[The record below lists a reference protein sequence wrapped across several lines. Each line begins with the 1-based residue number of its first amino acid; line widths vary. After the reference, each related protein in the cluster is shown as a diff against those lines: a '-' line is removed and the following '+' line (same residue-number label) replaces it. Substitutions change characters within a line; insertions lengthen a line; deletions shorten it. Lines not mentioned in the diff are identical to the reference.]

1 MVRHDFDTVLDRRH
15 THSLK
20 WDHCRDTF
28 GLDDVIP
35 MWVADMDFA
44 APPAVVRAVERRAA
58 HGAYGYVS
66 VPESF
71 WESAIAWLAR
81 RHQWTVNRRWLHRA
95 PGVVPALS
103 LCVNA
108 FTDPGDGIVV
118 QTPVYYPFFH
128 AIEKNG
134 RRLVRNPLLAEGGTF
149 RMDLADLERKLDD
162 RTRMLILC
170 SPHNPVG
177 RVWTRPELEALGE
190 ICLRRDVVVLS
201 DEIHMD
207 LTLPGHT
214 HVPLATVSPALAER
228 TVTCVAPSK
237 TFNLAGLSMSLVVA
251 GNRDLLARYEA
262 QFDAAGLEIANLFGT
277 VALEEAYRS
286 GDEWLDQLLEYLAA
300 NVDFAERFMRE
311 RIPALRFIRP
321 EGTYLALID
330 CRGLGMPQKELDEFF
345 LRTARVYFDSGPWFG
360 EEATGFERI
369 NLACPRATL
378 AEALERIERAINKRL
393 AAGSR

>member
-1 MVRHDFDTVLDRRH
+1 MRYDFDATLGRRS

-20 WDHCRDTF
+20 WDRCRDAF

-44 APPAVVRAVERRAA
+44 APPAVVEAIERRAA

-66 VPESF
+66 VPETF
-71 WESAIAWLAR
+71 WESAVAWLAR
-81 RHQWTVNRRWLHRA
+81 RHGWAVDRRSLHRA

-108 FTDPGDGIVV
+108 FTEPGDGIVV
-118 QTPVYYPFFH
+118 QTPVYYPFFN
-128 AIEKNG
+128 AVEKND
-134 RRLVRNPLLAEGGTF
+134 RRLVRNPLLADGGSY
-149 RMDLADLERKLDD
+149 RMDLADLERKIDD

-190 ICLRRDVVVLS
+190 ICIRRNLVVLS

-214 HVPLATVSPALAER
+214 HVPLATVSRELADR

-251 GNRDLLARYEA
+251 GNRELLARYEA

-277 VALEEAYRS
+277 VALEAAYRS

-300 NVDFAERFMRE
+300 NVDFTERFIRE
-311 RIPALRFIRP
+311 RMPSLRFVRP

-330 CRGLGMPQKELDEFF
+330 CCRLGMAQEALDDFF
-345 LRTARVYFDSGPWFG
+345 LRTARVYFDSGRWFG
-360 EEATGFERI
+360 EETTGFERI
-369 NLACPRATL
+369 NLGCPRATL
-378 AEALERIERAINKRL
+378 REALERMERAVNERL
-393 AAGSR
+393 AEDSRE